1 MAGGLVAGGMVSDPP
16 EMARRVFGA
25 RLELAA
31 AYVELL
37 VTTGIDHGLVGPR
50 EAPRMWERHVV
61 NCALAAPAFQPDA
74 EVADLG
80 TGAGLPGLVLAIAR
94 PDLRL
99 HLIEPLHRRIVWL
112 ERTVELLALENVV
125 LLEGRAEVYAGRL
138 AVRHTTARA
147 VARLDA
153 LSRWSAPLLAPGGSL
168 VALKGSGAAAELAA
182 DWPAMRRAGAR
193 AARVCG
199 YGESGLLWSSSVA
212 QDDPPKSNAPF
223 DGAGVGAGA
232 EAGAPAGSDKP
243 VTDEGSG
250 DDVTRVVIVDFV
262 HGPAPSARQE
272 RTRGQSRPTS
282 KRGRSRSGGD
292 RPRRARGR

>member
-1 MAGGLVAGGMVSDPP
+1 MMIDPP
-16 EMARRVFGA
+16 EVARRVFGA

-31 AYVELL
+31 AFVELL

-80 TGAGLPGLVLAIAR
+80 TGAGLPGLVLAISR

-99 HLIEPLHRRIVWL
+99 HLIEPLRRRIVWL
-112 ERTVELLALENVV
+112 ERTVELLGLENVV
-125 LLEGRAEVYAGRL
+125 LLEGRADAYAGRL

-199 YGESGLLWSSSVA
+199 YGESGLLWSDSATPDDLSKPNVPLNVA
-212 QDDPPKSNAPF
+212 GGGGA
-223 DGAGVGAGA
+223 GAGV
-232 EAGAPAGSDKP
+232 APGTDEP

-250 DDVTRVVIVDFV
+250 HGVTRVVLVEFAD
-262 HGPAPSARQE
+262 GPASSARRE
-272 RTRGQSRPTS
+272 RTGGQSRPTS
-282 KRGRSRSGGD
+282 ERGRSRSGAD

>member
-1 MAGGLVAGGMVSDPP
+1 MAGGLVAGGMVSDSP

-50 EAPRMWERHVV
+50 EGPRMWERHVV

-112 ERTVELLALENVV
+112 ERTVELLGLENVV

-138 AVRHTTARA
+138 VVRHTTARA

-168 VALKGSGAAAELAA
+168 VALKGFGAAAELAA

-199 YGESGLLWSSSVA
+199 YGERGLLWSNSVA
-212 QDDPPKSNAPF
+212 QDDSPQSNSPLT
-223 DGAGVGAGA
+223 GAGVGGESWAGA
-232 EAGAPAGSDKP
+232 ASGSDKP
-243 VTDEGSG
+243 VTDEGSE
-250 DDVTRVVIVDFV
+250 DDVTRVVVVDFA
-262 HGPAPSARQE
+262 HGPARQVRHE
-272 RTRGQSRPTS
+272 RTSGQSRQAS
-282 KRGRSRSGGD
+282 ERARSRSGAE
-292 RPRRARGR
+292 RPRRTQGR